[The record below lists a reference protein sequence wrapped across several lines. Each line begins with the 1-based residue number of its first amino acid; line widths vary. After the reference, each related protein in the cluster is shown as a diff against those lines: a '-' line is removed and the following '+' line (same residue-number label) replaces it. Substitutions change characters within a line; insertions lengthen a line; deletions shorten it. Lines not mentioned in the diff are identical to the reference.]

1 MAAGVGLAPTPCGL
15 TNRRATLTPPGIG
28 AAGRSCTCIG
38 SFRRRMPH
46 VFGHG
51 SSSNWS
57 ARQDL
62 HLRSLGPK
70 PSALAAT
77 LRADWR
83 TRRELHPQPSRRQR
97 GALLIELRVRKLDC
111 RPKLGIKIMK
121 SPPLPSLWRTSFA
134 CDPRAARVPSE
145 GWWEALV
152 TLQFVA
158 SDFVLRHPIY
168 SRAAGS
174 LP

>member
-1 MAAGVGLAPTPCGL
+1 MAARVGLAPTPCGL
-15 TNRRATLTPPGIG
+15 TNRRATLTPPGNG
-28 AAGRSCTCIG
+28 AAGRTPTCMVP
-38 SFRRRMPH
+38 FRRRMPH

-97 GALLIELRVRKLDC
+97 GALLIELRVRKLAC
-111 RPKLGIKIMK
+111 RPKR
-121 SPPLPSLWRTSFA
+121 RTSA
-134 CDPRAARVPSE
+134 QSE

-174 LP
+174 LPPEPV